1 MKGSSDILVKKL
13 NMVSNSYFW
22 PNYYI
27 SKHSSTIR
35 LRQVSPV
42 NNDIITKVKSLAKKR
57 IKCSPV
63 SQKDYKSASTQ
74 RRKLFVIPTKPRTHT
89 CNNTFFNDDH
99 IKVLRMVPN
108 DKIMMKSIKK
118 SAKPLI
124 TRDSLYED
132 SRYRVKPSTTQ
143 TIEIQTSLTK
153 L

>member
-1 MKGSSDILVKKL
+1 MKGSSDVLVKKL

-42 NNDIITKVKSLAKKR
+42 DDDIITKVKSLAQKR
-57 IKCSPV
+57 IKCCPV
-63 SQKDYKSASTQ
+63 ALKDNKGTRTQ
-74 RRKLFVIPTKPRTHT
+74 RKKLFLIPAKPRTHT
-89 CNNTFFNDDH
+89 CNSTFLNDDH
-99 IKVLRMVPN
+99 IKVLRMIPN
-108 DKIMMKSIKK
+108 DKIMLKSIKK
-118 SAKPLI
+118 SARPLI

-132 SRYRVKPSTTQ
+132 SKYRVKPSTTQ